1 MQLRQNENQL
11 AMLKT
16 SLLNTIHIACHK
28 KEQLHFKSKFSE
40 IEYLTC
46 RVYASAF
53 YFAPH
58 KIHKI
63 HAFSKHEIY
72 FAAVSKADINREA
85 SQHCDIPVLLT
96 VF

>member
-16 SLLNTIHIACHK
+16 SLLNTNHIACHK

-58 KIHKI
+58 KIHKFMHFRCMKFI
-63 HAFSKHEIY
+63 SLPCLKLILTERLANIAIY
-72 FAAVSKADINREA
+72 LF
-85 SQHCDIPVLLT
+85 
-96 VF
+96 F